1 MRVLKFLMFNSFVKR
16 YLNSNSWFLQWNKR
30 IKSTNL
36 EMLYT
41 LSIFFPFLIITM
53 FSTLCFDNLN
63 QTNFKFTDLI
73 SLIPFCLMMI
83 ALLNKDFFGGQSAVH
98 RLLGYQVI
106 DVKTNKPANKMKC
119 MLRNVTAPL
128 WPIEAIFL
136 IANPKRRLGDFIAG
150 TCLVEVESAD
160 PELILN
166 DIRNAKFDEE
176 TKKTLFIS
184 TIWIIVFIFL
194 FDPRLRPW

>member
-53 FSTLCFDNLN
+53 FLTLSFDNLN

-106 DVKTNKPANKMKC
+106 DFKTNKPANKMKC